1 MCLSFLDC
9 CCVKW
14 GGLKPHIEWVNVPVC
29 YHPSKYY
36 YSYVLLACVSIVIGR
51 LYNVFFNRFNLRLLG
66 FHNSDLNST

>member
-51 LYNVFFNRFNLRLLG
+51 LYNVFFKRFNLRLLG